1 MDRQPACPCVTA
13 EQACS
18 LFDICLSL
26 FLEQNTDL
34 GRVVALDESHKYMA
48 ETDESQVFTESLLSA
63 IRLQRHNGTRIII
76 STQEPTI
83 SPGLLDLCSITIVH
97 RFTSPVWLQ
106 VLRRHLAGASEIG
119 GCKEPEANGGELHT
133 PGQSRQVLP
142 APKRYRTIPGPEL
155 FSNIVQLRTGEA
167 FLFAPSGMVD
177 AIPRSQSKISTA
189 VDQSGWQPVFLGD
202 GIMKVRIRNR
212 ITVDGGKSIIAR

>member
-1 MDRQPACPCVTA
+1 
-13 EQACS
+13 
-18 LFDICLSL
+18 
-26 FLEQNTDL
+26 
-34 GRVVALDESHKYMA
+34 VVALDESHKYMT

-83 SPGLLDLCSITIVH
+83 SPTLLDLCSITVVH
-97 RFTSPVWLQ
+97 RFTSPAWLQ

-119 GCKEPEANGGELHT
+119 GYKEQDANGREQQT
-133 PGQSRQVLP
+133 AGQENGVLS
-142 APKRYRTIPGPEL
+142 ALERYRAISASEL
-155 FSNIVQLRTGEA
+155 LPHVVQLRTGEA

-177 AIPRSQSKISTA
+177 ATPKSQSSVSAA
-189 VDQSGWQPVFLGD
+189 VDEGDWQPVFLGD